1 MDDKLS
7 PEDEA
12 MLSRCMS
19 RFQCRLMLIRMGIP
33 LQPKPHPVSDEQ
45 YRRAIEDD
53 DGLTD
58 S

>member
-12 MLSRCMS
+12 MLSRCLS
-19 RFQCRLMLIRMGIP
+19 RFQCRLMLHRLGIP
-33 LQPKPHPVSDEQ
+33 LQPRPHPVSDEEYQ
-45 YRRAIEDD
+45 RAIKT
-53 DGLTD
+53 GSPD